1 MSDQAVIA
9 LGGMFIAALVWAV
22 RIEGKVLAHDRE
34 IDQLR
39 QDTNRAVGQLMAD
52 IAYIRQR
59 IDQAL
64 QERTR

>member
-1 MSDQAVIA
+1 MDTAA
-9 LGGMFIAALVWAV
+9 LVCAGLACIGWLVWAV

-39 QDTNRAVGQLMAD
+39 QDTHRAVGQLMAD

-64 QERTR
+64 QERPR